1 MKTIQITCIRT
12 KMIGWGTS
20 YSVYIQ
26 TRHKSYH
33 PISGFSYA
41 TTYHEDG
48 REYFSVADFLRTP
61 AVDSL
66 PPMTDERCDA
76 FRRIERLSS
85 RIAFLACVKAF
96 PEVRKYG
103 KVPFLWTNETHD
115 SSRVDIRFKLTT
127 KNAERLSVV

>member
-1 MKTIQITCIRT
+1 MKTIRITCIRT
-12 KMIGWGTS
+12 KMIGGGTS

-26 TRHKSYH
+26 TRYKTYH
-33 PISGFSYA
+33 PISGLSYA

-48 REYFSVADFLRTP
+48 RKYFSVADFLRTP

-66 PPMTDERCDA
+66 PSMTDERCDA
-76 FRRIERLSS
+76 FRRIQRLSS

-103 KVPFLWTNETHD
+103 KIPFLWTNETHD
-115 SSRVDIRFKLTT
+115 SSRVDIRFKLNM
-127 KNAERLSVV
+127 KNADRLSVV